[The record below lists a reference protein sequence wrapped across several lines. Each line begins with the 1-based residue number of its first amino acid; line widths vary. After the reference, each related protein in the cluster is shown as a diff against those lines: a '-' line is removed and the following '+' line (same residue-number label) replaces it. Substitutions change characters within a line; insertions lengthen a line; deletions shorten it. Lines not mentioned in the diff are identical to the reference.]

1 MSRRAE
7 ASPYNLE
14 LTRNSFERRLEDAEV
29 RQQSKRGPS
38 TMGTIEAE
46 RSLSSSAS
54 DEHRSHC
61 KMHVA
66 RAAQSNPALR

>member
-1 MSRRAE
+1 
-7 ASPYNLE
+7 
-14 LTRNSFERRLEDAEV
+14 
-29 RQQSKRGPS
+29 
-38 TMGTIEAE
+38 MGTIEAE

-54 DEHRSHC
+54 MNIEAIA